1 MGDLPYHLASSS
13 LAGAAAAAFFGGA
26 AFFLEKRATVLKEA
40 GLEADGAGL
49 VAPLRLMGFPSI
61 SDMPREAAAVDAARE
76 AIALEAS
83 GECGASWTKD
93 GGVREWRLL
102 YAWFWWMWTCH
113 VRFINMDFDW
123 ST

>member
-1 MGDLPYHLASSS
+1 MASSS
-13 LAGAAAAAFFGGA
+13 LAGAAAAAFFGGVGV

-49 VAPLRLMGFPSI
+49 VAPLKLMGFPSI

-93 GGVREWRLL
+93 GGVREGGKGRGLT
-102 YAWFWWMWTCH
+102 FVDKKTKT
-113 VRFINMDFDW
+113 N
-123 ST
+123 